1 MGLKRVLA
9 ASNQFV
15 MNIVAQKSMKLFVD
29 ISALDNNRN
38 YVLLGKVKKCCKI

>member
-15 MNIVAQKSMKLFVD
+15 MNIVAQKKYEVVRWYFSFGQQQKLCAF
-29 ISALDNNRN
+29 
-38 YVLLGKVKKCCKI
+38 G